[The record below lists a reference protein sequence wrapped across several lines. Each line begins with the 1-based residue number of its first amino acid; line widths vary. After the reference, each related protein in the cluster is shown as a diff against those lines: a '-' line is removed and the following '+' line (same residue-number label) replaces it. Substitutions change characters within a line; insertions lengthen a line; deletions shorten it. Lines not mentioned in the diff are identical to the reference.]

1 MSDLD
6 SAPPVIERGGLGDIS
21 AAPTLELTP
30 GRAASLGPG
39 TTVRRLLPTLGRRM
53 VGAWCFL
60 DHYGP
65 DEIGSGAGMQVPPHP
80 HTGLQ
85 TVSWLLD
92 GDIHHRDSLGSDV
105 VLHPGDLGLMTSG
118 SGIAHSEQSPLVRPR
133 LLHGTQ
139 LWVALPE
146 SARHRAPAWEHHPAL
161 PAFDWDGLQI
171 RIVLGEF
178 AGHRA
183 AGATYTPLV
192 GVDLTIAPGART
204 SIPLEPDFEYAAI
217 AVDGNPRVDAVDVP
231 IGSLLYLGAG
241 RRSVALAA
249 ERHSRVMLLGGEPFQ
264 ERIVMWWNL
273 LGRSHDEVAA
283 YREQWQAHE
292 RFARV
297 PGWGE
302 DERTAAPPLPDV
314 PLLPRGRER

>member
-6 SAPPVIERGGLGDIS
+6 SAPPMIERGGLRDVS
-21 AAPTLELTP
+21 AQPKLELTP
-30 GRAASLGPG
+30 GRTASLGPG

-65 DEIGSGAGMQVPPHP
+65 DELGAGAGMQVPPHP

-92 GDIHHRDSLGSDV
+92 GDIRHRDSLGSDV
-105 VLHPGDLGLMTSG
+105 VLQPGDLGLMTSG
-118 SGIAHSEQSPLVRPR
+118 HGIAHSEQSPLARPK

-139 LWVALPE
+139 LWVALPDA
-146 SARHRAPAWEHHPAL
+146 ARQMDPKWEHHRAL
-161 PAFDWDGLQI
+161 PTFTWDGLQV

-178 AGHRA
+178 AGHLA
-183 AGATYTPLV
+183 AGTIHTPLV
-192 GVDLTIAPGART
+192 GVDITIPAGVAT
-204 SIPLEPDFEYAAI
+204 SIPLEADFEYAAI
-217 AVDGNPRVDAVDVP
+217 SVYGTARVDGADAP

-241 RRSVALAA
+241 RRTLAVSA
-249 ERHSRVMLLGGEPFQ
+249 ETPSRIMLLGGQPFE

-273 LGRSHDEVAA
+273 LGRSHDEIEL
-283 YREQWQAHE
+283 YRTQWEQHE
-292 RFARV
+292 RFPRV
-297 PGWGE
+297 PGWAA
-302 DERTAAPPLPDV
+302 DDRTDAPPLPGGR
-314 PLLPRGRER
+314 LKPRGRQR